1 MDPMAPTTP
10 KARTDI
16 RLALP
21 SKGRMQAPALEF
33 LARCGFDVKQSVTR
47 GYLGS
52 ISQFPGVT
60 VLFQRP
66 RDIAVSVA
74 NGGVDFGITG
84 YDVIADTGGT
94 DTGGT
99 DAHGHTCVI
108 HDALGFGKCKVVVAV
123 PEGWAGV
130 HSMADLARRAREL
143 PEPLR
148 VVTKYHRLTADFLR
162 CHGVEPFTL
171 IDAEGSLEVVP
182 EIGYAD
188 IIVDITETGST
199 LQQNRLRPVSDGVI
213 LRTQGCLVAN
223 REALRRP
230 EVMRVAVTMLEY
242 FEAHLRA
249 EGYVMVFAN
258 MRGDTA
264 EAVAHAMRTQTTL
277 GGLQGPTLSPVYV
290 SHGHEPWFAV
300 NLIVPRDELTEAIQ
314 QLRGIGGSGVVV
326 TPVTYIFEEQP
337 DRVRALREMV
347 NN

>member
-1 MDPMAPTTP
+1 MT
-10 KARTDI
+10 RTDI

-21 SKGRMQAPALEF
+21 SKGRMQAPTLEF
-33 LARCGFDVKQSVTR
+33 LAHCGFDVKQSVTR
-47 GYLGS
+47 SYLGS
-52 ISQFPGVT
+52 IGQFPGVT

-84 YDVIADTGGT
+84 YDVIADT
-94 DTGGT
+94 DSEQ
-99 DAHGHTCVI
+99 HSCVI

-123 PEGWAGV
+123 PEGWLDV
-130 HSMADLARRAREL
+130 KNMTDLARHTREL
-143 PEPLR
+143 AGPLR
-148 VVTKYHRLTADFLR
+148 VVTKYRQLTAEFLHR
-162 CHGVEPFTL
+162 HGVEPFSL

-213 LRTQGCLVAN
+213 LQTQGCLVAN
-223 REALRRP
+223 RESLARP
-230 EVMRVAVTMLEY
+230 EVMNVAVTLLEY

-249 EGYVMVFAN
+249 ERYVMVFAN
-258 MRGDTA
+258 MRGDSA
-264 EAVAHAMRTQTTL
+264 EVVAHALRTQTTL

-300 NLIVPRDELTEAIQ
+300 NLVVPRDELSEAIQ
-314 QLRGIGGSGVVV
+314 QLRSIGGSGVVV

-337 DRVRALREMV
+337 ERVRALREMAKRHIP
-347 NN
+347 

>member
-1 MDPMAPTTP
+1 
-10 KARTDI
+10 
-16 RLALP
+16 
-21 SKGRMQAPALEF
+21 MQGPALEF
-33 LARCGFDVKQSVTR
+33 LSHCGFDVKQSVTR
-47 GYLGS
+47 SYVGT
-52 ISQFPGVT
+52 ISALPGVT
-60 VLFQRP
+60 ALFQRP

-84 YDVIADTGGT
+84 YDVIADTDAGGQ
-94 DTGGT
+94 
-99 DAHGHTCVI
+99 ACVL
-108 HDALGFGKCKVVVAV
+108 HDALGFGRCKVVVAV
-123 PEGWAGV
+123 PEGWGDVATMG
-130 HSMADLARRAREL
+130 DLAVRARQML
-143 PEPLR
+143 APLR

-162 CHGVEPFTL
+162 KHAVEPFVL

-199 LQQNRLRPVSDGVI
+199 LQQNRLRALSDGVI
-213 LRTQGCLVAN
+213 LSTQASLVAN
-223 REALRRP
+223 RQALRRP
-230 EVMRVAVTMLEY
+230 DVMQVAITLLEY

-258 MRGDTA
+258 MRGDSA

-290 SHGHEPWFAV
+290 SHGALPWFAV
-300 NLIVPRDELTEAIQ
+300 NLIVRRSELTDAIQ

-337 DRVRALREMV
+337 DRVRALKDLLS
-347 NN
+347 